1 MTPSS
6 SCRCSPAKKKSH
18 STARMRT
25 RTHTFVAQKQVKER
39 IPPLSY
45 AQGVSLLCVRQQS
58 VSQSVS
64 QSVGPRSVKSRCRPP
79 FLPLL
84 SHSGP
89 SPHSS
94 QDFFLPPTP
103 ELIKYQPDHFIFF
116 SLAAR
121 PHFPAL
127 THTPGNFTLFSLL
140 CARLGLRKLLPV
152 PKSESLPPCCAKN
165 PLLLIYPLPPSA
177 LVALPL
183 AIFGSRHSRSHPSL
197 KPAQPPL
204 AIRPRR
210 LTSARPRRRWAAL
223 HHSLGKTPNQ
233 Q

>member
-1 MTPSS
+1 MPLFASQ
-6 SCRCSPAKKKSH
+6 KKIPEHGKDAH
-18 STARMRT
+18 
-25 RTHTFVAQKQVKER
+25 THTHLCRSETGKREK
-39 IPPLSY
+39 PPLCPMRKAFRCY
-45 AQGVSLLCVRQQS
+45 VRGSSPS
-58 VSQSVS
+58 VSVS

-152 PKSESLPPCCAKN
+152 PKSESLPHCCAKN

-197 KPAQPPL
+197 RPAQPPL

-223 HHSLGKTPNQ
+223 HHSLGKTPNHQ
-233 Q
+233 